1 MQRSICIIA
10 PEIDFVKSGAG
21 QSNAWARALKLCQCS
36 GGPMPTDKKTGGHWV
51 YTPWITVRGRR
62 IYASSVGKKVFRFWV
77 DD

>member
-1 MQRSICIIA
+1 
-10 PEIDFVKSGAG
+10 
-21 QSNAWARALKLCQCS
+21 
-36 GGPMPTDKKTGGHWV
+36 MPTDKKTGGHWV